1 MTTKRLFFALWPDN
15 RQRDQLRDVINSVAK
30 TVEGK
35 AVERRLWHVTLAYV
49 GEFEERRIPEL
60 QSLVTGVRMEPFR
73 LGFDRL
79 EFWARPRT
87 ACLVAATVPVELE
100 SLVASLNRVIAD
112 VGVTPEDRSF
122 RPHITVSRGARSFPT
137 ERLTQ
142 RMTTEWSGFE
152 LMESVSRPGG
162 ANYVPLKQ

>member
-1 MTTKRLFFALWPDN
+1 VTTKRLFFALWPDH

-30 TVEGK
+30 TVEGRT
-35 AVERRLWHVTLAYV
+35 VDRRLWHVTLAYV
-49 GEFEERRIPEL
+49 GEYEEGRIPDL
-60 QSLVTGVRMEPFR
+60 QALARQIPVQPFR

-79 EFWARPRT
+79 EYWARPKT

-100 SLVASLNRVIAD
+100 RLVSALNAVLVDSGIIPEERV
-112 VGVTPEDRSF
+112 F
-122 RPHITVSRGARSFPT
+122 RPHITVSRSARSFAT

-152 LMESVSRPGG
+152 LIESVSAPGG
-162 ANYVPLKQ
+162 VNYVPL